1 MAKRQSSEMRHG
13 LTAAENARQRY
24 LKEAHSARY
33 KRSKGSK
40 RATRFATADGLR
52 ETIRQA
58 YLRKLGH

>member
-1 MAKRQSSEMRHG
+1 MAKRQSSEMSHG

-24 LKEAHSARY
+24 KKEADSARY
-33 KRSKGSK
+33 KPGNEPK
-40 RATRFATADGLR
+40 RAARFATADGLR